1 MDYQNNYN
9 NYNQSTQGD
18 GGFGWDDVIKEESC
32 FTLLPA
38 GDYRFT
44 IKDFSKAR
52 YTGGDKIPACNKAI
66 VTFEI
71 CDSDGRSVEITEN
84 FLLHQKMEWKLS
96 EFFASIGLKKKNEPV
111 RMLWSPEL
119 IGKTGICKINIHNYQ
134 KNNENRQ
141 INRIEKLYPSYD
153 QPSLSSQPVQPIN
166 QSAPM
171 QSNGWTQGKF

>member
-9 NYNQSTQGD
+9 QATTQND
-18 GGFGWDDVIKEESC
+18 GSYGWDDVIKEESS
-32 FTLLPA
+32 FILLPA

-52 YTGGDKIPACNKAI
+52 YNGGDKVPACNKAV
-66 VTFEI
+66 VTFEVYT
-71 CDSDGRSVEITEN
+71 SDGRSIEVTEN

-111 RMLWSPEL
+111 RMMWSPEL
-119 IGKTGICKINIHNYQ
+119 IGKTGVCKLNIHNYQ
-134 KNNENRQ
+134 KNGENKQ

-153 QPSLSSQPVQPIN
+153 QPAVSQSVQPLTQPVQG
-166 QSAPM
+166 QAS
-171 QSNGWTQGKF
+171 GWTQGKF